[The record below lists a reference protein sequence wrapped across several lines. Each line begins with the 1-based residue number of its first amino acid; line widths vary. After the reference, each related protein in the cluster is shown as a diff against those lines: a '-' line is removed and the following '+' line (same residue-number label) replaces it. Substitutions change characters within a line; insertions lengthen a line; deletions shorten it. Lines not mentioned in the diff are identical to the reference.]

1 MGLGHQKRGRAQ
13 QKLPPI
19 MWTDLVFH
27 LPPCQPPLED
37 LPLAKA
43 REAWRSAGPPGK
55 VADSSGRGHRTGR
68 RKERKKLAPRAMAPL
83 LEHRR
88 GGTGSSPP
96 SCSTSKTPAE
106 ALSAPQPPRDAASR
120 EKPKLRKILVD
131 LRPVLENVM
140 EPWDSWEGCSE
151 TRSVRSAGCSPR
163 ECGQPSR
170 GGRDSRGGASAA
182 EDQTHRVTSLP
193 PIAAQPRDSG
203 QAAVACK
210 PPLSQAQAPRDG
222 ALARRAA
229 PRQEPTAPVTFP
241 KISLQPEPAEQ
252 LPPPERSSSAET
264 AGAGSLLRPE
274 RSPDI
279 QLPTR
284 LLLQRLQETTT
295 SQHHQ
300 LIAQALQALRKELQ
314 GEAPASPSEGERWRL
329 LREPALNRKDDARR
343 RNRKAVGLHPGA
355 AERRLVKLTWRTGRP
370 WQPETLN
377 PWTGPGSWRRNI
389 RAGNVPSAGP
399 RVRRGRGIPPWL
411 ADQVRASR
419 SQHTPTFP
427 NPTRAWCIQSTMNS
441 GL

>member
-1 MGLGHQKRGRAQ
+1 MGLGHQTRGRAQ

-37 LPLAKA
+37 RPLVKA
-43 REAWRSAGPPGK
+43 REAWRSAGPPGQ
-55 VADSSGRGHRTGR
+55 VADPSGRGHRMGR
-68 RKERKKLAPRAMAPL
+68 QKERKKLAPRAI
-83 LEHRR
+83 LEHGR

-96 SCSTSKTPAE
+96 SCSPSKTPAE
-106 ALSAPQPPRDAASR
+106 ALSAPQAPRDAASR

-151 TRSVRSAGCSPR
+151 TRSIRSAGCSPR
-163 ECGQPSR
+163 ERGQPSR
-170 GGRDSRGGASAA
+170 GGRDSRGGASAV

-203 QAAVACK
+203 QAAVARK
-210 PPLSQAQAPRDG
+210 PPLSQAQVPRDG
-222 ALARRAA
+222 ALARQAA

-252 LPPPERSSSAET
+252 LLPPERSSSAEM

-295 SQHHQ
+295 SQNHQ
-300 LIAQALQALRKELQ
+300 LIAQALQSLRKELQ

-355 AERRLVKLTWRTGRP
+355 AERRLVKLTWRTGSP
-370 WQPETLN
+370 
-377 PWTGPGSWRRNI
+377 I
-389 RAGNVPSAGP
+389 AGN
-399 RVRRGRGIPPWL
+399 
-411 ADQVRASR
+411 
-419 SQHTPTFP
+419 
-427 NPTRAWCIQSTMNS
+427 TREAACPQIHR
-441 GL
+441 

>member
-1 MGLGHQKRGRAQ
+1 MGLGHQKKGRAQ

-37 LPLAKA
+37 LPLVKA
-43 REAWRSAGPPGK
+43 REAWRSAGPPGQ

-68 RKERKKLAPRAMAPL
+68 RKERKKLAPRATAPI

-88 GGTGSSPP
+88 GGTGSSPT

-106 ALSAPQPPRDAASR
+106 ALSAPQVPRDAASR

-140 EPWDSWEGCSE
+140 EPWDSWEGRSE
-151 TRSVRSAGCSPR
+151 TRSVRSAGSSPR

-170 GGRDSRGGASAA
+170 GGRDSRGEASAV
-182 EDQTHRVTSLP
+182 EDQTHRVPSLP
-193 PIAAQPRDSG
+193 PIAAQPTG
-203 QAAVACK
+203 QE
-210 PPLSQAQAPRDG
+210 PHLSQAPAPRDG

-229 PRQEPTAPVTFP
+229 ARREPPAPVSFP
-241 KISLQPEPAEQ
+241 KISLQPEPTEQ
-252 LPPPERSSSAET
+252 LPPPERSSSAEM

-295 SQHHQ
+295 SQNHQ
-300 LIAQALQALRKELQ
+300 LIAQALQSLRKELQ

-329 LREPALNRKDDARR
+329 LREPTLTRKDG
-343 RNRKAVGLHPGA
+343 RNRKAVGLHPAA
-355 AERRLVKLTWRTGRP
+355 AERRLVKLTWKTGSP
-370 WQPETLN
+370 
-377 PWTGPGSWRRNI
+377 I
-389 RAGNVPSAGP
+389 AGNAREAACPQIH
-399 RVRRGRGIPPWL
+399 R
-411 ADQVRASR
+411 
-419 SQHTPTFP
+419 
-427 NPTRAWCIQSTMNS
+427 
-441 GL
+441 